1 MTTPTHPMILAYEIF
16 YFEAGKTYYLPGS
29 KQRILL
35 TDSEYDIKI
44 EELRH
49 KEIQYMLL
57 YDYMFA
63 LKKDKWEAVP
73 SSINMDEVEFY
84 YELSIINEEE
94 YMLIKY
100 LYSEYTKPKG

>member
-1 MTTPTHPMILAYEIF
+1 MTIPSHPMILAYEIF

-35 TDSEYDIKI
+35 TASEYDKKI
-44 EELRH
+44 EEYRG
-49 KEIQYMLL
+49 KNIQYMLL
-57 YDYMFA
+57 YDYLFT

-73 SSINMDEVEFY
+73 ESIDMDEVDFY

-94 YMLIKY
+94 YMLFTY
-100 LYSEYTKPKG
+100 LHSEYAEPKG